1 MKNLTEHIRPTW
13 LWAARDIVSLS
24 LPVYSRW
31 GSSRLFLPCKDN
43 DKYKNKDKDTAR
55 GIVSL
60 SLPAFLR
67 WGSSKLFSPLQRRWQ
82 RQRQRQRH
90 SEGHWLF
97 IPPGILRW
105 GSSRLFLPLQSVTL
119 GSYRITQFPCQ
130 SITPFYKLC
139 NFVCCTML
147 AFLFFKSTCKI
158 DITWFPFDDQQC
170 DLKFGSWT
178 YSGWQVGCGNAF
190 PWSCSNWFHFL
201 RIYFHRIGCQTF
213 CVSLI
218 QDKKIQYQYPSFYF
232 ASKHGPAHGIYNPS
246 SNSIGI
252 QYNTLDNVLL
262 VKFFMGWD
270 ACFKIVTCWGFCQF
284 QKHESFCIL
293 NLGVMDTGE
302 C

>member
-13 LWAARDIVSLS
+13 LWAVRGIVSLS

-43 DKYKNKDKDTAR
+43 DQYKNKDKDTAR
-55 GIVSL
+55 DIVSL
-60 SLPAFLR
+60 SLPVY
-67 WGSSKLFSPLQRRWQ
+67 S
-82 RQRQRQRH
+82 
-90 SEGHWLF
+90 
-97 IPPGILRW
+97 RW

-130 SITPFYKLC
+130 SVTPFYKLC

-178 YSGWQVGCGNAF
+178 YSGWQVGCGNNGF

-232 ASKHGPAHGIYNPS
+232 ASKHGPAHRIYHPS
-246 SNSIGI
+246 SNSIRI
-252 QYNTLDNVLL
+252 QYNTLHNVLFVWFL
-262 VKFFMGWD
+262 WD
-270 ACFKIVTCWGFCQF
+270 GTQF
-284 QKHESFCIL
+284 L
-293 NLGVMDTGE
+293 NCVLLGLMSISETWVLLYL
-302 C
+302 